1 MTVRKPAS
9 KDAGRMLLRGVN
21 PTTSM
26 DLVELYVENM
36 IGLDMED
43 YKLER
48 FPGKDL
54 VLIHLHQPFSKG

>member
-1 MTVRKPAS
+1 
-9 KDAGRMLLRGVN
+9 MLLRGVN